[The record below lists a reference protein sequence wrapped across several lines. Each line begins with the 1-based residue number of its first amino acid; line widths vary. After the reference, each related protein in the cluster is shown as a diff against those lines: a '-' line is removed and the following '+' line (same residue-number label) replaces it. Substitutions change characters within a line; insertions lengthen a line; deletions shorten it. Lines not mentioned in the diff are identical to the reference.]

1 MQTVNDEP
9 TLTATGSDP
18 TFTEGGAAASLFSGA
33 SADTIESGQT
43 LSALTLTV
51 TNVND
56 GASEILNAD
65 GSAIGLTNGN
75 SGTTATNS
83 LSYSVSVTGSTATL
97 TLSGGTLSEA
107 ATQTLIDAISY
118 QNNSNDPNSSDRVV
132 TITSLQDNGGTA
144 NGGDDT
150 ATLSIASTVTM
161 QTVNDEP
168 TLTATGSDPTFTEGG
183 AAVSLFSGT
192 SVDPIESGQNVIEM
206 WISVGGEAD
215 DADEV
220 INFDGRSIALQNSN
234 SGSTDNFSGFL
245 VYTSGGDKFIY
256 LTTGVGSVTPTVLE
270 GLIDNMSYQNNSSN
284 PTEGTRTITI
294 RGLTDDGGIA
304 NGGDDFNAALSV
316 SSEVAVIAA
325 NTAPSLSS
333 NNFVLSE
340 GVTTTITPAMLAATD
355 ADDANAGLTF
365 TMSGISGGQFALSGN
380 PAVAITSFTQSQI
393 TSGVVVFVDNGDE
406 TAPAFSLSVSDG
418 VNSTV
423 AVLATI
429 NFSNVNDAPTL
440 SATASNPTFTEGG
453 SPVSLFSGSSADP
466 IEASQ
471 RFISFTVTVS
481 NVLDASEETLSLD
494 GEDIELTHGESDDT
508 DNFNYT
514 VSVTGNTA
522 TLSFSG
528 GSVTATQL
536 ESLINGM
543 RYENDSESPSTGNR
557 VITITE
563 LQDNGGIANSGD
575 DTATLSIA
583 STVSVGTS
591 NDDPTLNNAISDQNA
606 TEDSFFSFT
615 FAAGTFGDVDAGDT
629 LSYSAALPGG
639 VALPAWLTFDD
650 ATRTFSGTPLNAN
663 VGSISVTV
671 SADDGNGG
679 TPATDTFDIVVAN
692 SNDVPTVANL
702 IPDQNVTEDSFFS
715 FQFAANTFTDMDG
728 DTLIYSA
735 TLSGGVA
742 LPAWLT
748 FDDAT
753 RTFSGTPLNADVGT
767 TTVIVTANDSNGG
780 SVIDRFDI
788 VIINSNDAPSGSV
801 TINTDG
807 TPAENETLSVSNAI
821 TDDDGLGAITYHWQR
836 NGSDIG
842 STGSNYT
849 LVDADVGQTITV
861 EARYTDASGTNEAV
875 LSNSISGITNV
886 NDAPSGAVLISGIF
900 AENETLTA
908 SNTLADEDGLGTIT
922 YHWQRD
928 GSDIG
933 STGSSYLLTDADM
946 GKKITVE
953 ARYTDLTGVAERVS
967 SSPVMATVIVDDIES
982 GSSAPLAEKVLV
994 PAEVKEIENKVAEE
1008 KAPPVTIKV
1017 EADNPP
1023 EVVASTAVKFVAPP
1037 ELPSFEPNEINS
1049 NNIKP
1054 LALAI
1059 GNQTSVMTDL
1069 KVSWL
1074 QLSDPLIMV
1083 NSSGLMQGLDQ
1094 MEKEFQQRIGLDQMV
1109 VGSSIAMSTSLSV
1122 GYVAWLLRS
1131 GVLLSSVLT
1140 SLPAWRFIDPL
1151 PILSTLGSEEGGLDV
1166 YASGEE
1172 SLEELV
1178 QKDNTDETS
1187 DTRDL

>member
-1 MQTVNDEP
+1 
-9 TLTATGSDP
+9 
-18 TFTEGGAAASLFSGA
+18 
-33 SADTIESGQT
+33 
-43 LSALTLTV
+43 
-51 TNVND
+51 
-56 GASEILNAD
+56 
-65 GSAIGLTNGN
+65 
-75 SGTTATNS
+75 
-83 LSYSVSVTGSTATL
+83 
-97 TLSGGTLSEA
+97 
-107 ATQTLIDAISY
+107 
-118 QNNSNDPNSSDRVV
+118 
-132 TITSLQDNGGTA
+132 
-144 NGGDDT
+144 
-150 ATLSIASTVTM
+150 
-161 QTVNDEP
+161 
-168 TLTATGSDPTFTEGG
+168 
-183 AAVSLFSGT
+183 
-192 SVDPIESGQNVIEM
+192 
-206 WISVGGEAD
+206 
-215 DADEV
+215 
-220 INFDGRSIALQNSN
+220 
-234 SGSTDNFSGFL
+234 
-245 VYTSGGDKFIY
+245 
-256 LTTGVGSVTPTVLE
+256 
-270 GLIDNMSYQNNSSN
+270 
-284 PTEGTRTITI
+284 
-294 RGLTDDGGIA
+294 
-304 NGGDDFNAALSV
+304 
-316 SSEVAVIAA
+316 
-325 NTAPSLSS
+325 
-333 NNFVLSE
+333 
-340 GVTTTITPAMLAATD
+340 
-355 ADDANAGLTF
+355 
-365 TMSGISGGQFALSGN
+365 
-380 PAVAITSFTQSQI
+380 
-393 TSGVVVFVDNGDE
+393 SGVVVFVDNGDE

-748 FDDAT
+748 FDGAT

-767 TTVIVTANDSNGG
+767 TTVIVTANDGNGG

-788 VIINSNDAPSGSV
+788 VITNS
-801 TINTDG
+801 
-807 TPAENETLSVSNAI
+807 
-821 TDDDGLGAITYHWQR
+821 
-836 NGSDIG
+836 
-842 STGSNYT
+842 
-849 LVDADVGQTITV
+849 
-861 EARYTDASGTNEAV
+861 
-875 LSNSISGITNV
+875 

>member
-1 MQTVNDEP
+1 
-9 TLTATGSDP
+9 
-18 TFTEGGAAASLFSGA
+18 
-33 SADTIESGQT
+33 
-43 LSALTLTV
+43 LTV

-56 GASEILNAD
+56 GSSEILNAD
-65 GSAIGLTNGN
+65 GSAIVLTNGT
-75 SGTTATNS
+75 SGTTATNI

-97 TLSGGTLSEA
+97 TLSGGTLSTA

-132 TITSLQDNGGTA
+132 TITSLQDSGGTA
-144 NGGDDT
+144 NSGDDT
-150 ATLSIASTVTM
+150 AALSIASTVRLLS
-161 QTVNDEP
+161 VNDEP
-168 TLTATGSDPTFTEGG
+168 TLTATGSNPTFTEGG

-192 SVDPIESGQNVIEM
+192 SVDSIESGQNLIEM
-206 WISVGGEAD
+206 WISVEGEED
-215 DADEV
+215 NADEI

-234 SGSTDNFSGFL
+234 TGSTDNFSGFL
-245 VYTSGGDKFIY
+245 VYTSAGDKFIY
-256 LTTGVGSVTPTVLE
+256 LTTGVGSVTPAVLE
-270 GLIDNMSYQNNSSN
+270 GLIDNMTYQNDNSN

-294 RGLTDDGGIA
+294 RGLTDDGGTA

-316 SSEVAVIAA
+316 SSEVAVMAA

-365 TMSGISGGQFALSGN
+365 TISGISGGQFALSGN

-406 TAPAFSLSVSDG
+406 TTPAFSLSVSDG
-418 VNSTV
+418 VNTTA
-423 AVLATI
+423 AVPATI

-453 SPVSLFSGSSADP
+453 SPVPLFSGSSADP
-466 IEASQ
+466 IEAGQ

-481 NVLDASEETLSLD
+481 NVLDGSEETLSLD

-563 LQDNGGIANSGD
+563 LQDNGGGST
-575 DTATLSIA
+575 DTASLDVA
-583 STVSVGTS
+583 STVTVGAA
-591 NDDPTLNNAISDQNA
+591 NDDPTLNNAINDQNA

-663 VGSISVTV
+663 VGTISVTV

-692 SNDVPTVANL
+692 SNDAPTVANL
-702 IPDQNVTEDSFFS
+702 IPNQNVTEDSVFS

-728 DTLIYSA
+728 DSLNYSA

-748 FDDAT
+748 FDDTT

-767 TTVIVTANDSNGG
+767 TTVVVTANDGNGG

-788 VIINSNDAPSGSV
+788 VITNSNDAPTGSV

-807 TPAENETLSVSNAI
+807 TPAENETLSVTNALA
-821 TDDDGLGAITYHWQR
+821 DDDGLGAITYHWQR

-861 EARYTDASGTNEAV
+861 EARYTDARGTNEAV

-886 NDAPSGAVLISGIF
+886 NDAPSGAVLISGTF
-900 AENETLTA
+900 AENEILTA

-922 YHWQRD
+922 YHWQRN

-933 STGSSYLLTDADM
+933 STGSSYLLTDEDM
-946 GKKITVE
+946 GKKITVQ

-967 SSPVMATVIVDDIES
+967 SSPLIATVTVDDIES

-994 PAEVKEIENKVAEE
+994 PAEVKEIEDKVAEE
-1008 KAPPVTIKV
+1008 KAPVTIKV

-1037 ELPSFEPNEINS
+1037 ELPSFEPNEINT

-1069 KVSWL
+1069 KASWL
-1074 QLSDPLIMV
+1074 QLSDPLMMV
-1083 NSSGLMQGLDQ
+1083 NSSGLMNGLDQ
-1094 MEKEFQQRIGLDQMV
+1094 MEKQFQQRIGLDQMV

-1151 PILSTLGSEEGGLDV
+1151 PILSTLGSEEGGVDV

-1178 QKDNTDETS
+1178 QKDNTDETP
-1187 DTRDL
+1187 DTKDL